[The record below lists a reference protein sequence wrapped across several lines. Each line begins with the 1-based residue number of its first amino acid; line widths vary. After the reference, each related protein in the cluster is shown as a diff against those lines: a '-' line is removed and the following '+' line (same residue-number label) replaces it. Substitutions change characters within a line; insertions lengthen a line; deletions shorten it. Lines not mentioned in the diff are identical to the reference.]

1 MQSRRE
7 IPQMVGGI
15 APVRCDTKCVHL
27 TGVGGLTKEKK
38 FNKITDILLIFL
50 LVVVHGGDFSV
61 INPAFFFSS
70 NKKKSIYKVFTYK
83 NLLDFGQLK
92 KAKGFCFSRK
102 TGGTHYLK

>member
-1 MQSRRE
+1 
-7 IPQMVGGI
+7 MVRALPPLG
-15 APVRCDTKCVHL
+15 VTHLCVHL
-27 TGVGGLTKEKK
+27 TGVRRLTKSKK

-50 LVVVHGGDFSV
+50 LVVVGVDFSE

-102 TGGTHYLK
+102 TGGTHYL